1 MLKIQN
7 LTVQFRLPQ
16 GAITALEGINLTLND
31 GEKLC
36 IVGESGSGK
45 SVLMLAI
52 LCLLPDN
59 ARVSGRILLDGEDL
73 LQKSR
78 KELTKILGVKLSYVP
93 QGSGNSLNPLLR
105 LGFQV
110 SESLVEHHRL
120 SRRDVDRRSAQLLR
134 KFHLGDEEKL
144 VHSYPHTL
152 SGGMRQRVL
161 LSLGIAPEAP
171 YLVADEPTKGLDSDR
186 VGLVADCFNSLDGC
200 SLLCVTHDLT
210 FAQQVADRIAIIYAG
225 QMIECEV
232 TDRFFRSPRHPYSK
246 ALLDAIPERGLN
258 AIGGFSLGHGDY
270 SNACRFYSR
279 CPRRTAQCQTQP
291 KDYWDG
297 ERMVKCIYGTS

>member
-1 MLKIQN
+1 MLEIQN
-7 LTVQFRLPQ
+7 LTVQFRLPK
-16 GAITALEGINLTLND
+16 GPITALEGINLTLRD

-36 IVGESGSGK
+36 VVGESGSGK

-59 ARVSGRILLDGEDL
+59 ARVSGRILLDGENL

-78 KELTKILGVKLSYVP
+78 KDLTKILGVKLSYVP
-93 QGSGNSLNPLLR
+93 QGNGNSLNPLLK

-110 SESLVEHHRL
+110 SESLVEHRHL
-120 SRRDVDRRSAQLLR
+120 SRRAADQRSIQLLR
-134 KFHLGDEEKL
+134 QFHLGDEDQL
-144 VHSYPHTL
+144 VRSYPHTL

-161 LSLGIAPEAP
+161 LALGIAPEAP

-186 VGLVADCFNSLDGC
+186 ISLVAECFNSLEGC
-200 SLLCVTHDLT
+200 SLLCVTHDLI

-225 QMIECEV
+225 QMIECESAV
-232 TDRFFRSPRHPYSK
+232 QFFHSPRHPYSK
-246 ALLDAIPERGLN
+246 ALLDAVPERGLK
-258 AIGGFSLGHGDY
+258 AIGGFSPGHGEY

-279 CPRRTAQCQTQP
+279 CPCRTAQCLAQP

-297 ERMVKCIYGTS
+297 ERMVKCIYGAP